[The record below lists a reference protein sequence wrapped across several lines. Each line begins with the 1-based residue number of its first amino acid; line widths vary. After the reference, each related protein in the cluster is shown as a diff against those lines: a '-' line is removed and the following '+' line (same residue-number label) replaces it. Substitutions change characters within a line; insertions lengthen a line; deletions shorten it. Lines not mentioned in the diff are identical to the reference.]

1 MRATRS
7 RRSGSGCHVRSYL
20 SVASVALLM
29 LPGIS
34 CSRRPRDPVA
44 VAQMYWQVG
53 QSMSQ
58 AGLKKCYSLL
68 SVDSRKVTSLDEY
81 SQHYGATAKSRAVQ
95 WALDSISLM
104 PEDKTLPTYR
114 RVRGVAHSG
123 TDTLSAL
130 DVFYYTLVN
139 ENGVWSVVW
148 EMALIDQ
155 AKDLYRKGMLD
166 EALAMCDRALALN
179 PYSAAAYNRKAWCY
193 DRQTPS
199 TDVARQARNAAIEV
213 SAKKA
218 IALEPEVSAYYNTL
232 ALAYVA
238 QDLPELEIE
247 CYKKAIRL
255 PTCPPRAKVPYYANI
270 SGAYGGMS
278 KWNEAIT
285 FADSALAIDSVDA
298 FAWMKRAMAE
308 YNLERTDSA
317 KASID
322 RALAVDWASQ
332 LDRGLQF
339 SLQISAALIDE
350 RVSDNQGALEHVLK
364 ALEMDPGNEG
374 AQTIYSRVKRKT
386 K

>member
-1 MRATRS
+1 MRETRS
-7 RRSGSGCHVRSYL
+7 GPSGQGGHTRRRL
-20 SVASVALLM
+20 SIVLVALLVVS
-29 LPGIS
+29 GIS
-34 CSRRPRDPVA
+34 CSKRPRDPVA

-53 QSMSQ
+53 QSMSH

-81 SQHYGATAKSRAVQ
+81 SQHYGATAKGRAVQ

-104 PEDKTLPTYR
+104 PEDKTPPTYR
-114 RVRGVAHSG
+114 RVRGVTHSG

-148 EMALIDQ
+148 EIALIDQ
-155 AKDLYRKGMLD
+155 AKDLYRKGLLD
-166 EALAMCDRALALN
+166 EALAMCDQALALN

-218 IALEPEVSAYYNTL
+218 IALEPEVSAHYNTL
-232 ALAYVA
+232 ALAYGA
-238 QDLPELEIE
+238 QDLSELKIE
-247 CYKKAIRL
+247 CYQKAIRL

-278 KWNEAIT
+278 KWNKAIT
-285 FADSALAIDSVDA
+285 FADSALAIDSADA
-298 FAWMKRAMAE
+298 FAWMQRAIAE
-308 YNLERTDSA
+308 YNLERRDSA

-322 RALAVDWASQ
+322 RALAVDWASH

-339 SLQISAALIDE
+339 SLQYYAALIDE
-350 RVSDNQGALEHVLK
+350 RAHDNEGALEHVLK
-364 ALEMDPGNEG
+364 ALEMEPGDEG
-374 AQTIYSRVKRKT
+374 AQTIYSRVKRRT